1 MIELSEYD
9 VKLLLDYIDSCRSTG
24 YNQEMT
30 WNQLKAYHS
39 VRETLIEKGVLEE

>member
-9 VKLLLDYIDSCRSTG
+9 VKLLLDYIDGCLSTH

-30 WNQLKAYHS
+30 WNELKAYHS
-39 VRETLIEKGVLEE
+39 VREVLIEKGVIE